1 MSTLLVP
8 ELADS
13 PSTAPW
19 KILPRYRALPA
30 IFHIVLI
37 QAELH
42 RRRGAIT
49 EETFAAQLSR
59 LAAEELEPRELELLV
74 RRLPCGT
81 TRFLVKAK
89 STGRICD
96 MIDCPAD

>member
-42 RRRGAIT
+42 RRRGAIP